1 MSLRYGVI
9 VFGRFTNQRDG
20 SFGLLWTNPDVDVL
34 SFESFFVSLHCWNGF
49 GGSYYFFFKITKIS
63 FQHFFIMNNTPG
75 NAQRQGAEPHRA
87 STLNA
92 ISNPKPYFHCKHSNF
107 WSAHAKSKPKEPSL
121 WFVRGVG
128 GGNLSPDGKNI
139 SHRGSVALRRL
150 AVS

>member
-9 VFGRFTNQRDG
+9 VFDRFTNQRDG

-75 NAQRQGAEPHRA
+75 NAQRQGAEPRRA

-92 ISNPKPYFHCKHSNF
+92 IPSPKPHFHCKHSNF
-107 WSAHAKSKPKEPSL
+107 WSAHAKGKPKEPSL
-121 WFVRGVG
+121 WFAI
-128 GGNLSPDGKNI
+128 LATLAGKNLLTE
-139 SHRGSVALRRL
+139 SMTKYLSGSF
-150 AVS
+150 